1 MIHTHTFEVGGKTLS
16 LETGR
21 VAKQAGGSVLLGMGD
36 TVVLCAATMSKTAR
50 EGIDFLPLVCDFEER
65 KYAIGKIPGGFM
77 KRGGRPSDKAILAS
91 RLIDR
96 PLRPLFP
103 KGMRNDVQVIAMPL
117 SVDKNVPPD
126 VLAITAAGAVL
137 AVSDVPFSGPVAGVR
152 VGYIDGEFV
161 LFPSFEE
168 LKGSEIDLAVAGHK
182 GAISMVE
189 AGANIV
195 SEDLMVEAL
204 VFAHDAIREICEE
217 IEKFA
222 AKAGKPKREPILS
235 KPSDDLAKAIAKAE
249 LKFIEANIFDP
260 DKATRES
267 ASDEVAKE
275 IIAKYQEKHA
285 DDPATLAQ
293 IPSAVDKAIKD
304 TLRANVINKGKR
316 PDGRGTTDIRNLEAT
331 AGLLPRVHGSG
342 LFTRGQTQV
351 LTLCTLGMPGDAQ
364 TMDTL
369 DESETER
376 KYMHFYNFPPYS
388 VGEVR
393 PLRGVGRREI
403 GHGALA
409 ERALRPVVPIDTEDF
424 PYTVLLVSEV
434 LESNGSTS
442 MASVCG
448 STLALLDAGVPLK
461 APVAGIAMGLMSD
474 GKKFQVLT
482 DIQGVEDFSGDMDF
496 KVAGTREG
504 ITALQLDTKL
514 DGIPTQVLKDALA
527 QARDARLQILD
538 VIEAEISGPRQTNV
552 RAPRLTTVM
561 IEPAKIGAL
570 IGPGGANIRKI
581 TEATGAQIDVAQDGK
596 VTIGTDNQESL
607 DTAITMIKGST
618 SSLEVGTEFTGA
630 VTRVIGRGAFV
641 EMPNGR
647 DGMVPTDKLMAGLKR
662 PDQAVQIG
670 DKIKVKVDEVDA
682 MGRVNLTALGLNED
696 HPRLGG
702 SEPLLE
708 PTGDLG
714 GGGRDRDRGGRD
726 RGGRDRDRGG
736 RDRDRGGRDRDRGFR
751 DRGDRPER
759 SERPERAERTERA
772 PEAEEEPRRSR
783 FSEEEAPDVPSAF
796 PGRKRGNDDEMN
808 ARFRPR
814 R

>member
-16 LETGR
+16 LESGR
-21 VAKQAGGSVLLGMGD
+21 VARQAGGAVLLGMGE
-36 TVVLCAATMSKTAR
+36 TVLLGSATMSKSAR
-50 EGIDFLPLVCDFEER
+50 EGIDFLPLVCDYEER
-65 KYAIGKIPGGFM
+65 KYSVGKIPGGFI
-77 KRGGRPSDKAILAS
+77 KRGGRPSDRAILTS

-96 PLRPLFP
+96 PIRPLFP
-103 KGMRNDVQVIAMPL
+103 KGMRNDVQVIAMTFA
-117 SVDKNVPPD
+117 VDQENPPD
-126 VLAITAAGAVL
+126 VLAVNAAGAAL
-137 AVSDVPFSGPVAGVR
+137 ALSDVPFNGPVGCVR
-152 VGYIDGEFV
+152 VARIDGELI
-161 LFPSFEE
+161 LFPSVSQIAE
-168 LKGSEIDLAVAGHK
+168 SDLDLVVAGHK

-189 AGANIV
+189 AGATEV
-195 SEDLMVEAL
+195 SEKDMAAAL
-204 VFAHDAIREICEE
+204 KFAHEAIKTICIEF
-217 IEKFA
+217 EKFA
-222 AKAGKPKREPILS
+222 KIAGKPKREPICKLV
-235 KPSDDLAKAIAKAE
+235 DADLMARIKKDCWSEIKTAIV
-249 LKFIEANIFDP
+249 DP
-260 DKATRES
+260 DKASRES
-267 ASDEVAKE
+267 GLSELTKE
-275 IIAKYQEKHA
+275 IVERYKEVYA
-285 DDPATLAQ
+285 DKPEILAQ
-293 IPSAVDKAIKD
+293 LNEAVDKAIKD
-304 TLRANVINKGKR
+304 AVRELVIKDGKR
-316 PDGRGTTDIRNLEAT
+316 ADGRKLDEIRKLEAI

-342 LFTRGQTQV
+342 LFSRGQTQV
-351 LTLCTLGMPGDAQ
+351 MTVLTLGLPKDAQ
-364 TMDTL
+364 TL
-369 DESETER
+369 DGLEEEEDKR
-376 KYMHFYNFPPYS
+376 YMHFYNFPPYS

-393 PLRGVGRREI
+393 PMRGPGRREV

-409 ERALRPVVPIDTEDF
+409 ERSLRSVIPLDDPEF
-424 PYTVLLVSEV
+424 PYTLLLVSEV